1 MTIFSIAPDFFAV
14 FEQVISLESV
24 KKHAHNG
31 GTWNRHDPVFQCFL
45 KGEKM
50 KNGKFLFLAAAS
62 LMLAACGGNN
72 AVESK
77 GESKAPVVKNGEAFG
92 LVHGAGYVGY
102 ATVTTTDGKITAAT
116 LTEYCFPSYVTA
128 DAAEEGKT
136 VDIEVTAHGATS
148 TKHFYKEV
156 KFGTYTL
163 TIDAEAK
170 GYKTADGK
178 TEKALFADDA
188 AAKAWK
194 EAIVAGNVEV
204 NGVKTIMTNDKLCK
218 DKNGYGGTN
227 FDWKGN
233 RDKTVAAFIEHG
245 KALENA
251 TYNADAKKW
260 SLNDVELGATWT
272 DLNTRKEG
280 SLSYVELLVKALNA
294 VK

>member
-24 KKHAHNG
+24 KKDAHNG
-31 GTWNRHDPVFQCFL
+31 GTWNRHDPVFQYFL

-72 AVESK
+72 A
-77 GESKAPVVKNGEAFG
+77 GESKAPAPVVKNGEAFG

-136 VDIEVTAHGATS
+136 VDIEVTAHGSTS

-163 TIDAEAK
+163 TADAEAK
-170 GYKTADGK
+170 GYKTADNK
-178 TEKALFADDA
+178 TEVQLFGDDA